1 MTYVCS
7 VRSREGLGQCV
18 QGTYVSKIVT
28 SKKDLRDRLV
38 ELSKEIIVHAHQA
51 SLTDSSDSL

>member
-1 MTYVCS
+1 M
-7 VRSREGLGQCV
+7 RLREGLGQCV